1 MLHFRMNMPFFLMA
15 FYGTIMIAIV
25 LLLRAALKNRLPK
38 FVFPMLWGVVLLRL
52 LVPFSLSSP
61 LSLPVPEGLFG
72 MTGFSL
78 AQFEETA
85 QLEQTTLFEDSVQ
98 LRPGM
103 AGAGSHD
110 TVTNTDA
117 RDNQKVTGAE
127 NIGQTVVEGAAYET
141 GTSDSGVI
149 FHNDDYS
156 AMNFGWFFLPG
167 TLRKTLPVLYL
178 LGLGV
183 VAGILGWQKYCY
195 ARRLRGS
202 LLVEHNETV
211 NAMLREMGIK
221 HVLVFTNDE
230 IASPL
235 VSGLLNPRIYLPTGM
250 DFCNMVLLRHILA
263 HEAMHVKRRDNWL
276 KCVMLAALLLHWYNP
291 LVWIMAKCLASDLE
305 AACDAAVLKKYDGDE
320 RKSYAYSLLAMA
332 ITGSR
337 TALLYSAFSRT
348 EVERRVKGIL
358 NYRKATVFALMGSVL
373 LILGSTVVFATGG
386 QAPFDAY
393 LTRFCYSSN
402 SSWGVRVNL
411 ARDIALGENAGKRAE
426 DAVLAVL
433 GTDTTGD
440 PEILE
445 AGIRESLAGVFG
457 VERSAFEVALSLVRD
472 DEELDREYEPWG
484 LTRGEDGFWL
494 YRGEQIRIY
503 EDKMLG
509 SYQSHEKGAADVS
522 VQRDRLGNITGVT
535 VWRPGDQEYDR
546 RTRNDAENR
555 SHAIGTGDDNR
566 QMGDGDIV
574 ETGA

>member
-61 LSLPVPEGLFG
+61 LSLPVPEGFLG
-72 MTGFSL
+72 MFDFPL
-78 AQFEETA
+78 AQFDETA
-85 QLEQTTLFEDSVQ
+85 VFEDSVQ
-98 LRPGM
+98 LQLGT
-103 AGAGSHD
+103 AEAGSRD
-110 TVTNTDA
+110 TAANTDA

-156 AMNFGWFFLPG
+156 AMNSGWFFLPG

-305 AACDAAVLKKYDGDE
+305 AACDAAVLKKCDGDE